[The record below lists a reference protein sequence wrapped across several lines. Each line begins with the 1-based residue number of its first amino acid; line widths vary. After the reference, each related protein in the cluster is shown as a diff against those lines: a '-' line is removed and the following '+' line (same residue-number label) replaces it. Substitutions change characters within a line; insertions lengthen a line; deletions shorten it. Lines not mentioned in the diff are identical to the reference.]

1 MAKDVVNEINKKYVK
16 ISNRVTHAYEKV
28 FGLPCDLY
36 FPIFDPYNE
45 KTKYRDMKIFTPH
58 QSPTYS
64 KEPDVRN
71 AIFYIPFLIPKE
83 AMNSSE
89 VDYDSFFTELTP
101 DRPFIE
107 TSKKRELPIATK
119 VVVHQGKSISKFF
132 VDKKL
137 VVTGADGMMLLRMY
151 LSPLAKDNDEDEDF
165 QEETTVEGTD
175 YSPKP
180 EEGNVGGGLGSVLGA
195 TNNVVEV
202 DENSEVN
209 ALLDEALSTEATE
222 ETPKKTRK
230 RRTTTSTTTR
240 KRTTRKKKVDN
251 VATVSDD
258 LTMNIPE
265 D

>member
-1 MAKDVVNEINKKYVK
+1 MAKDVVNEINKRYVK
-16 ISNRVTHAYEKV
+16 ISNRVTHAYERT

-165 QEETTVEGTD
+165 QEETTIEGTD
-175 YSPKP
+175 YSPKL
-180 EEGNVGGGLGSVLGA
+180 EEENTGLGMSLGA
-195 TNNVVEV
+195 TKNVVEA
-202 DENSEVN
+202 DENTEVN
-209 ALLDEALSTEATE
+209 TLLDEALSIEATD

-230 RRTTTSTTTR
+230 KRTTTATTTR

>member
-16 ISNRVTHAYEKV
+16 ISNRVTHAYERT

-119 VVVHQGKSISKFF
+119 VVVHQGRSISKFF

-137 VVTGADGMMLLRMY
+137 VITGADGMMLLRMY

-165 QEETTVEGTD
+165 QEETTIEGTD

-180 EEGNVGGGLGSVLGA
+180 DEENARELGSSLGT

-209 ALLDEALSTEATE
+209 VLLDEVLSTEATE

-230 RRTTTSTTTR
+230 RKTTTATTR
-240 KRTTRKKKVDN
+240 KRATRKKKVDN
-251 VATVSDD
+251 VTTISDD

>member
-16 ISNRVTHAYEKV
+16 ISNRVTHAYERT

-71 AIFYIPFLIPKE
+71 ALFYIPFLIPKE

-119 VVVHQGKSISKFF
+119 VVVHQGRSISKFF

-175 YSPKP
+175 YSPKLD
-180 EEGNVGGGLGSVLGA
+180 EENAGGLGSSLGI
-195 TNNVVEV
+195 TNSVVEAN
-202 DENSEVN
+202 ENSEVN
-209 ALLDEALSTEATE
+209 VLLDEVLGTE
-222 ETPKKTRK
+222 ESPKKTRK
-230 RRTTTSTTTR
+230 RKTTATR
-240 KRTTRKKKVDN
+240 KRTTRKKKVDS
-251 VATVSDD
+251 VTTVSDD

-265 D
+265 E

>member
-16 ISNRVTHAYEKV
+16 ISNRVTHAYERT

-45 KTKYRDMKIFTPH
+45 TTKYRDMKIFTPH

-119 VVVHQGKSISKFF
+119 VVVHQGKSIIKFF

-151 LSPLAKDNDEDEDF
+151 LSPLAKDNDEDEEE
-165 QEETTVEGTD
+165 QKETTIEGTRYD
-175 YSPKP
+175 PP
-180 EEGNVGGGLGSVLGA
+180 APEGNEDVGLGSALGA
-195 TNNVVEV
+195 TRNAEAESSNEVEVVE
-202 DENSEVN
+202 EVK
-209 ALLDEALSTEATE
+209 
-222 ETPKKTRK
+222 PKK
-230 RRTTTSTTTR
+230 RRG
-240 KRTTRKKKVDN
+240 RKKKSETAITSN
-251 VATVSDD
+251 VANLEDSSN
-258 LTMNIPE
+258 LIMNIP